1 MELPVTGH
9 AEQRDPPHE
18 PVTHPR
24 LRNLVRTDPSAIF
37 DEIRRG
43 DILVHLPYHSFVAR
57 RIGRACGVAVAI
69 GDRRPRR

>member
-24 LRNLVRTDPSAIF
+24 LRNLDRTDPSAIF

-57 RIGRACGVAVAI
+57 RIGRACGV
-69 GDRRPRR
+69 P